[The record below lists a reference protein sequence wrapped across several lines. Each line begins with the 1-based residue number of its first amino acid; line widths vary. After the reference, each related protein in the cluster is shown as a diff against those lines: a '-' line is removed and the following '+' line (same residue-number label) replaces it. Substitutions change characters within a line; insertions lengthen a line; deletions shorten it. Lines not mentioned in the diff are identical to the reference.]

1 MPAEQPGWCRGG
13 RAGRWRACSSAPAL
27 TEGSGP
33 GGRRGRAVASTL
45 GCLFPGLRAHSLP
58 CSWASF
64 PSRPSRSL
72 LVDLILYQAVL
83 TRLEICVIHAICV
96 DELLI
101 LRSLL
106 LRLCCF
112 ALRRG
117 VLQHLGDVL
126 LSGPGTGQPR
136 GGERAET
143 HVSLENFSRKQ
154 STTH

>member
-1 MPAEQPGWCRGG
+1 MPAEQLGWRRGG
-13 RAGRWRACSSAPAL
+13 WAGRWRACSRASAL

-33 GGRRGRAVASTL
+33 GGGRARAVASTL
-45 GCLFPGLRAHSLP
+45 RCLFPGLRAYSLP
-58 CSWASF
+58 CSWACF
-64 PSRPSRSL
+64 PSRPLRSL

-83 TRLEICVIHAICV
+83 TRLKICVIHAICV

-126 LSGPGTGQPR
+126 LSGPAMGQAR
-136 GGERAET
+136 CRERAEI
-143 HVSLENFSRKQ
+143 HVSLGNSSRKQ
-154 STTH
+154 STAH